1 MRSRVLR
8 RARAEDGERAG
19 SLARRAAGEQNA
31 REDEQRGEDEATV
44 VDEVEAIDEMVAC
57 CWAPGAN
64 RAGSHGPSA
73 TWAASSPLFF
83 LLPSSSFPCS
93 PHQHVPRLFLSP
105 SSYPPSALIP
115 VSLSEY
121 RFFLPNLPPIN
132 PGRLPLPGLEDAT
145 PPRVTSP
152 AGHATARK
160 DPCVLL
166 RPCERPLSAFPCRRL
181 RRCCARCS
189 QALLAF
195 QPASPQSS
203 LLPS

>member
-1 MRSRVLR
+1 MLWRPR
-8 RARAEDGERAG
+8 RR
-19 SLARRAAGEQNA
+19 
-31 REDEQRGEDEATV
+31 QRHGV
-44 VDEVEAIDEMVAC
+44 S
-57 CWAPGAN
+57 
-64 RAGSHGPSA
+64 SHGDSPPPALRCLLCSFSCPRPPSPA
-73 TWAASSPLFF
+73 PLT
-83 LLPSSSFPCS
+83 STS
-93 PHQHVPRLFLSP
+93 PRLFLSP